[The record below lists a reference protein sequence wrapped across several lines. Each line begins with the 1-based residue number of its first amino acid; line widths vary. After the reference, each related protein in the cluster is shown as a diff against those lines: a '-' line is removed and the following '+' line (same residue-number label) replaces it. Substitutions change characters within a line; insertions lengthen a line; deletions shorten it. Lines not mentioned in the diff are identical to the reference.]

1 MILTK
6 FVFATRVIVLRK
18 YTSDDLRIRVMNIFS
33 PDLKGL
39 VALKR
44 EVDQAVYFP
53 EINNVDSMFT
63 SISTNTNKIIKTI
76 MKTIILLADN
86 GDCYIILITTTVYR
100 HLG

>member
-1 MILTK
+1 MVNILS
-6 FVFATRVIVLRK
+6 L
-18 YTSDDLRIRVMNIFS
+18 DLI
-33 PDLKGL
+33 GL

-44 EVDQAVYFP
+44 EVNQAVYFP

-86 GDCYIILITTTVYR
+86 GDCYIIFITTTVNR
-100 HLG
+100 HLERKMFTFGIS

>member
-1 MILTK
+1 MVNILSLEL
-6 FVFATRVIVLRK
+6 I
-18 YTSDDLRIRVMNIFS
+18 
-33 PDLKGL
+33 GL
-39 VALKR
+39 AAR
-44 EVDQAVYFP
+44 DSEVNQAVYFP

-63 SISTNTNKIIKTI
+63 SIRTNTNKIIKTI